1 MTNPLFRQEPTA
13 TDHRYGHLVGSF
25 RPILTLLLFL
35 ACVSFGNAREI
46 TDMAGRKVVV
56 TEQIGRIYAAQPY
69 THVLAYVLAPDMLIG
84 HLSIIGDEQKRF
96 LRPETARLPMLGG
109 SPGGGPAVNM
119 ETVLAARPDFVL
131 LSGNAKTEISRAT
144 DKYIQVGLP
153 VVFVNLETIDDY
165 PGAIEF
171 FGRLIDRSDKAKGLA
186 DYARKVLADVDR
198 AVAAIPPGKRLRVYY
213 AESTDGLT
221 TECDQSF
228 HADAIKR
235 AGGIIVHQCL
245 LKAPMGMEKVSFEQ
259 IMIYNPDVIVSSDS
273 RFAAMAYADPR
284 WKSIKAV
291 AERRI
296 LTAPRTPFN
305 WIDRPP
311 SIMRIIG
318 IQWLAAR
325 FYPDVYAI
333 DLRRDLREFH
343 QRYMG
348 VDPASVDLDR
358 WVGQR

>member
-1 MTNPLFRQEPTA
+1 MTTTRFTGNGFFTGWLQPAL
-13 TDHRYGHLVGSF
+13 
-25 RPILTLLLFL
+25 ILLLLLVVPF
-35 ACVSFGNAREI
+35 VHAREI

-56 TEQIGRIYAAQPY
+56 SERIGRIYAAQPY
-69 THVLAYVLAPDMLIG
+69 THVLAYILAPDMLIG
-84 HLSIIGDEQKRF
+84 HLSIIGEEQKRF
-96 LRPETARLPMLGG
+96 LRPEALRLPMLGG

-119 ETVLAARPDFVL
+119 ETVLAAKPDLVL
-131 LSGNAKTEISRAT
+131 LSGNAKTEVSRAT
-144 DKYIQVGLP
+144 EKFLQVGLP

-171 FGRLIDRSDKAKGLA
+171 FGRLIDRSDNAKRLA

-213 AESTDGLT
+213 AESTDGLA

-235 AGGIIVHQCL
+235 AGGVIVHQCL
-245 LKAPMGMEKVSFEQ
+245 LKTHMGMEKVSLEQ
-259 IMIYNPDVIVSSDS
+259 IMIYNPDVIVSSDPW
-273 RFAAMAYADPR
+273 FEAMAYADPR
-284 WKSIKAV
+284 WKNIKAV

-296 LTAPRTPFN
+296 LSVPRTPFN

-318 IQWLAAR
+318 VQWLAAR
-325 FYPDVYAI
+325 FYPHAYVI
-333 DLRRDLREFH
+333 DLRRELREFH

-348 VDPASVDLDR
+348 IDLASVDLDR

>member
-1 MTNPLFRQEPTA
+1 MTTTRRTGQ
-13 TDHRYGHLVGSF
+13 RYFTGWLQ
-25 RPILTLLLFL
+25 PALILLLLLIVPF
-35 ACVSFGNAREI
+35 AHAREI
-46 TDMAGRKVVV
+46 TDMAGRKVLVP
-56 TEQIGRIYAAQPY
+56 ERIGRIYAAQPY
-69 THVLAYVLAPDMLIG
+69 SHVLTYVLAPDMLIG
-84 HLSIIGDEQKRF
+84 HLSIIGAEQNRF
-96 LRPETARLPMLGG
+96 LRPEAASLPMLGG

-119 ETVLAARPDFVL
+119 ETVLTAKPDFVL

-144 DKYIQVGLP
+144 EKFIQVGLP
-153 VVFVNLETIDDY
+153 VVFVNLESIDDY
-165 PGAIEF
+165 PGGIEF
-171 FGRLIDRSDKAKGLA
+171 LGQLIDRPDKAKRLA

-198 AVAAIPPGKRLRVYY
+198 AVAGIAQSKRLRVYY
-213 AESTDGLT
+213 AESTDGLA

-235 AGGIIVHQCL
+235 AGGVIVHQCL
-245 LKAPMGMEKVSFEQ
+245 LKARMGMEKISLEQ
-259 IMIYNPDVIVSSDS
+259 IMIYNPDVIVSSDPG
-273 RFAAMAYADPR
+273 FEAMAYADPR

-291 AERRI
+291 AEHRI
-296 LTAPRTPFN
+296 LTVPRTPFN

-325 FYPDVYAI
+325 FYPEAYSI
-333 DLRRDLREFH
+333 DLRRELREFH

-348 VDPASVDLDR
+348 IDPASADLDR